1 MTFVFISYTSV
12 TTTITNLRL
21 PGKSGDPDQTSWHG
35 LVWGPPFK
43 VQEGL
48 LQLLL
53 RTKLFALVTQSPAR
67 LTSPAMS
74 HFSGYEPVLKQ

>member
-1 MTFVFISYTSV
+1 MSTAHSTLLDYFFVA
-12 TTTITNLRL
+12 LRV
-21 PGKSGDPDQTSWHG
+21 PRFP
-35 LVWGPPFK
+35 PPFK